1 MSFFNCYTFP
11 NFRFPNLNWGCFNMF
26 NPMQAYMHSIMRL
39 TISPP
44 ISGFNNSCP
53 CCNQAGNLGGF
64 NSGSI
69 FLSAPTFLVNPTPIQ
84 NSPVCNNQL
93 SFYAPPTLYLNPLN
107 IKPKMET
114 SLKSKEE
121 KTDVKNEKVQKNV
134 ENSPNRYLCYTTT
147 KAAAEAADNDPSLE
161 KLNDNNWIT
170 ISSHNFK
177 TDIPYAKKGAM
188 SIMTE
193 VAKLLNTKLTITSAL
208 ATGHPR
214 NPHAKATDHSHHN
227 ANNPKLDLAIPAGMT
242 DREFATKLH
251 NTGYFA
257 NVIPERDHVDVEIDP
272 KKFDAVN
279 V

>member
-1 MSFFNCYTFP
+1 M
-11 NFRFPNLNWGCFNMF
+11 
-26 NPMQAYMHSIMRL
+26 
-39 TISPP
+39 
-44 ISGFNNSCP
+44 
-53 CCNQAGNLGGF
+53 
-64 NSGSI
+64 
-69 FLSAPTFLVNPTPIQ
+69 PIQ
-84 NSPVCNNQL
+84 NPPVCNNQL

-170 ISSHNFK
+170 ISSHNFI

-214 NPHAKATDHSHHN
+214 NPHVKATDHSHHN
-227 ANNPKLDLAIPAGMT
+227 ANNPKLDLSIPDGMS
-242 DREFATKLH
+242 DEVFADKLLS
-251 NTGYFA
+251 TGYFVK
-257 NVIPERDHVDVEIDP
+257 VIPEGNHVDVEIKP
-272 KKFDAVN
+272 EMFDAVN